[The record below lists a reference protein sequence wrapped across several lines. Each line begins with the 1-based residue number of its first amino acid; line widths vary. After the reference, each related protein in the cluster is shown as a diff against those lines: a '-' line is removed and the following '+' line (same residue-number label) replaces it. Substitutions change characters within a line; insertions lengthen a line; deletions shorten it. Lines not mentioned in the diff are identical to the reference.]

1 MIINHLYHAPGIW
14 NEHTGITAIGS
25 EYAAANISGGTFT
38 EELSIEVNYILFSPS
53 IIMHHDVSICISRI
67 SEGFPRL
74 GVFNKVLVIA
84 EIITF
89 FASGEALN
97 KMSTSND
104 GSDTFKILVVVVGIC
119 VLEYFLLNGFFR
131 SIIKQAERSTQIEID
146 SLEQAHGDAIQQLT
160 VKKNSEKKLLE
171 TEINKM
177 MNQYRII
184 FEQSATCTY
193 IVGWILNVLSNEIN
207 KADRSQWLPQ
217 IKVNVRFV
225 VNYNFIEIPGFGKY
239 DMASQG
245 IQIDNNP
252 MAVGALAYVLEN
264 KSLAE
269 ARKRFQLD
277 PNGGRPVIVSIRN
290 DVHVELQ
297 YSAPNGRGIA
307 MQ

>member
-1 MIINHLYHAPGIW
+1 MQEYIRKRC
-14 NEHTGITAIGS
+14 NEIDAKYNQQECDSRNQKNTEILRITEKKNKQIK
-25 EYAAANISGGTFT
+25 ANQKVR
-38 EELSIEVNYILFSPS
+38 SI
-53 IIMHHDVSICISRI
+53 
-67 SEGFPRL
+67 
-74 GVFNKVLVIA
+74 VLVVA

-89 FASGEALN
+89 FVTGEALN

-104 GSDTFKILVVVVGIC
+104 GSDTFKILIFVVGIC
-119 VLEYFLLNGFFR
+119 VVEYHLLNALFR
-131 SIIKQAERSTQIEID
+131 SVNKQVDRNTQVQID
-146 SLEQAHGDAIQQLT
+146 SLEQEHGNTIQQLT
-160 VKKNSEKKLLE
+160 VKKNSEKKLFE
-171 TEINKM
+171 AEINSK
-177 MNQYRII
+177 MNQYRKIY
-184 FEQSATCTY
+184 EQSATCTY

-217 IKVNVRFV
+217 VKVNLRFV

-277 PNGGRPVIVSIRN
+277 PNGGRPVIVSTRN

-297 YSAPNGRGIA
+297 YSAPNGKGIA
-307 MQ
+307 LR

>member
-1 MIINHLYHAPGIW
+1 MNGYSVSVTGRAETMQEYIRRRC
-14 NEHTGITAIGS
+14 NEIDS
-25 EYAAANISGGTFT
+25 RYSQQEYDLRTQKNAEILNLTEKKNKQIKANQKARSFI
-38 EELSIEVNYILFSPS
+38 
-53 IIMHHDVSICISRI
+53 
-67 SEGFPRL
+67 
-74 GVFNKVLVIA
+74 LVIA